1 MECGFMWDIKSVKIQ
16 KTNMDVVNLMTER
29 ITHEIDMDILRQLGE
44 ESGVDLS
51 TEIELA
57 GRKFN
62 TKLDR
67 TINGMTNKTV
77 HERNNI

>member
-1 MECGFMWDIKSVKIQ
+1 MECGFMWDIKSVRIQ

-57 GRKFN
+57 ERKFN

>member
-1 MECGFMWDIKSVKIQ
+1 
-16 KTNMDVVNLMTER
+16 MDVVNLMTER

-51 TEIELA
+51 KEIELA
-57 GRKFN
+57 EKKFN

-67 TINGMTNKTV
+67 VINGMTDKTV
-77 HERNNI
+77 HDTDSL

>member
-1 MECGFMWDIKSVKIQ
+1 MEFGFMWDIKSVRIQ

-57 GRKFN
+57 ERKFN

-67 TINGMTNKTV
+67 TINGMTNKTI